1 MGNRLP
7 SPEGE
12 GGTTPNDRFARSER
26 AARTGPDPILEDRV
40 PPAPV
45 TPRRGNPVDW
55 EHVMPTIPIAS
66 ARPGG
71 AAAAALAVRL
81 RDRRADTGVL
91 AIFPSS
97 HLGSDCTAASAAA
110 TAAKVAAGLGESRNW
125 QAQSINLNFF
135 KKNFLR
141 VRIAFRPLHTGPGA
155 SGRLAA
161 PARFACEAAN
171 GPPARGLRRGGAGD
185 FPRGR
190 RFADSPIR

>member
-26 AARTGPDPILEDRV
+26 AARTRPDPILEDRV

-45 TPRRGNPVDW
+45 TPRRGNAVDW
-55 EHVMPTIPIAS
+55 EQVLPTLPIAS

-110 TAAKVAAGLGESRNW
+110 TAAKTAAELGESRNW
-125 QAQSINLNFF
+125 QAQSDNCIFF
-135 KKNFLR
+135 KKIFCGSELPF
-141 VRIAFRPLHTGPGA
+141 ALCTQGLERPADWP
-155 SGRLAA
+155 RLI
-161 PARFACEAAN
+161 
-171 GPPARGLRRGGAGD
+171 
-185 FPRGR
+185 
-190 RFADSPIR
+190 DSPVRRATALPRRVCGEAGRATSRDAPIR